1 MSHSIRGGQRTP
13 PSPTSMS
20 VSWIELGF
28 LSICGVHLSPLS
40 HLAGP
45 CALCPTPYSCGI
57 QITLINVLLQDSL
70 SPSEV
75 TSFLLAQTAP
85 LFEAHNIA
93 VLSHRG

>member
-1 MSHSIRGGQRTP
+1 ML
-13 PSPTSMS
+13 
-20 VSWIELGF
+20 VFWIELGF
-28 LSICGVHLSPLS
+28 LSICGVHLLPLT

-75 TSFLLAQTAP
+75 TFFLLAQTAP
-85 LFEAHNIA
+85 LFEAHYIDI
-93 VLSHRG
+93 VMLSRQE